1 MRSSTHSRFSLTCKK
16 LNSLKQLSS
25 VAVIMLKDFFHING
39 FNICRQ
45 SRVEKKKSWSY
56 GIHFYGFQSKENQAS
71 FSLIKKFK
79 VLKIHAV

>member
-45 SRVEKKKSWSY
+45 SRVEKKNSGLMVY
-56 GIHFYGFQSKENQAS
+56 IFMVSKAKKTKHH
-71 FSLIKKFK
+71 SL
-79 VLKIHAV
+79 

>member
-25 VAVIMLKDFFHING
+25 VAVIMLKDFFHININLQAVKSG
-39 FNICRQ
+39 
-45 SRVEKKKSWSY
+45 KKKFWSY